1 MKYITIAPS
10 KPRARYLVARSGI
23 GHYFVV
29 AETANE
35 DYAAKICDAL
45 NRAPVQAQKLE
56 EALAQFPQK
65 KRA

>member
-10 KPRARYLVARSGI
+10 NKRARYLIARSGI

-35 DYAAKICDAL
+35 DYAIKICEAL
-45 NRAPVQAQKLE
+45 NRAPVQQKKME
-56 EALAQFPQK
+56 EALTQFK